1 MMAKGA
7 CQMWLAPGQVVLKSP
22 ASTAKDPQAAR
33 KLALENKAEILSQ
46 VRPTSKGFNIIGGK
60 TCGMEN
66 RR

>member
-1 MMAKGA
+1 MMAKVA
-7 CQMWLAPGQVVLKSP
+7 CQMWLASGQVVLKSL

-46 VRPTSKGFNIIGGK
+46 VRPTSKRFNIIGGT